1 MADSEVCAFITKV
14 LCAHGGRLPLA
25 RLLDQVR
32 LPEAQLREV
41 LRAAGPE
48 RFVLL
53 ETGEPDGVTQAV
65 LAAARVRICRRKTC
79 QRPCGNLHLCKQN
92 LLERCRYSQR
102 WVHVRG
108 RGRGVGKRENAKG
121 RRGPLFWFSRVLG
134 EGEGTCSL
142 AHPHP
147 RGPRS
152 DPSRLD
158 VPFCPVS
165 WTPRQSALA

>member
-41 LRAAGPE
+41 LHAAGPE

-65 LAAARVRICRRKTC
+65 LAVARVRICRRKTC
-79 QRPCGNLHLCKQN
+79 HRPCGNLHLCKQN

-102 WVHVRG
+102 WVHARG
-108 RGRGVGKRENAKG
+108 RGRGVGKREKYAKG
-121 RRGPLFWFSRVLG
+121 RRGPLFPLVLP
-134 EGEGTCSL
+134 SL
-142 AHPHP
+142 GRWGGDLLFGAPSSARP
-147 RGPRS
+147 ALRS
-152 DPSRLD
+152 LP
-158 VPFCPVS
+158 P
-165 WTPRQSALA
+165 